1 MIKLIFATLCIY
13 VTGCAGSALED
24 TNEGDLNQEEND
36 DSVSDIFHSS
46 FWTSKEIKV
55 MTKNIFSYGA
65 LLVNA
70 SYGNL
75 MVIDRNILR
84 ILLGSATSWVII
96 YDQGLKI
103 WKFEHKFYTRY
114 YIFLCRDVSLV
125 RGSQT
130 GHWSDPLW
138 PCRDP
143 NPDQAPLLRLLCFRQ

>member
-1 MIKLIFATLCIY
+1 MIELIFASICIY
-13 VTGCAGSALED
+13 VTGCAGIALED

-75 MVIDRNILR
+75 MVIDRNTLR

-96 YDQGLKI
+96 YDQSQKI

-130 GHWSDPLW
+130 GH
-138 PCRDP
+138 
-143 NPDQAPLLRLLCFRQ
+143 

>member
-84 ILLGSATSWVII
+84 ILLGSAV
-96 YDQGLKI
+96 Q
-103 WKFEHKFYTRY
+103 
-114 YIFLCRDVSLV
+114 
-125 RGSQT
+125 
-130 GHWSDPLW
+130 
-138 PCRDP
+138 
-143 NPDQAPLLRLLCFRQ
+143 LLG

>member
-1 MIKLIFATLCIY
+1 MNVLEFQQTMIKLIFATLCTY

-114 YIFLCRDVSLV
+114 YTFLCRDVSLV

-130 GHWSDPLW
+130 GH
-138 PCRDP
+138 
-143 NPDQAPLLRLLCFRQ
+143 

>member
-84 ILLGSATSWVII
+84 ILLGNAV
-96 YDQGLKI
+96 Q
-103 WKFEHKFYTRY
+103 
-114 YIFLCRDVSLV
+114 
-125 RGSQT
+125 
-130 GHWSDPLW
+130 
-138 PCRDP
+138 
-143 NPDQAPLLRLLCFRQ
+143 LLGW

>member
-84 ILLGSATSWVII
+84 ILLGSAV
-96 YDQGLKI
+96 Q
-103 WKFEHKFYTRY
+103 
-114 YIFLCRDVSLV
+114 
-125 RGSQT
+125 
-130 GHWSDPLW
+130 
-138 PCRDP
+138 
-143 NPDQAPLLRLLCFRQ
+143 LLGW

>member
-1 MIKLIFATLCIY
+1 MIKLIFVGICIY
-13 VTGCAGSALED
+13 VTGCAGSALELD
-24 TNEGDLNQEEND
+24 TNEADLNQEEND

-75 MVIDRNILR
+75 MFIDRRNILR
-84 ILLGSATSWVII
+84 ILLGSATSWMII
-96 YDQGLKI
+96 YDQSQKI

-130 GHWSDPLW
+130 GH
-138 PCRDP
+138 
-143 NPDQAPLLRLLCFRQ
+143 